1 MNHPKGNK
9 CLHGVFVL
17 IAACFI
23 LWLVPT
29 HSEAAAEGK
38 NRIAAE
44 ELKRISRLSFTLR
57 DAFQTPYTVY
67 IFASDEKMSTL
78 EEQDYWTN
86 NKVGDKSYTGTYR
99 AALLKN
105 GEQYGIVQSVNLEL
119 REITMPQTWHY
130 TVKGSGASMPD
141 MLILSEWGSSNFN
154 LAHPFIIRSGVLQPL
169 KFMNNNGK
177 KMDDYYPASRRDG
190 IRILSKSRVQFKA
203 YDNSK
208 TKYAVNTFK
217 LNISKLEL
225 RLDDT
230 RYVEQAAW
238 PNSGSGDR
246 DYLNSLKSAAFS
258 GYLPANPQIK
268 LGMTFKSVKDKLN
281 AAKLKENGE
290 WGAFYLF
297 DHYAVGFNDY
307 LHDLNA
313 NSHVMIFNIFAD
325 QRNLT
330 PSNVKRWLGNPGE
343 EYFNEEEGG
352 YELDYK
358 VGNHS
363 LGFHYEEEYGFI
375 QLITIY

>member
-1 MNHPKGNK
+1 M
-9 CLHGVFVL
+9 VVVL
-17 IAACFI
+17 IAACLL
-23 LWLVPT
+23 LWLVPF

-38 NRIAAE
+38 NRIAAD
-44 ELKRISRLSFTLR
+44 ELKRISRLSFPLR

-67 IFASDEKMSTL
+67 IFAGDEKVSALT
-78 EEQDYWTN
+78 EQDYWTN
-86 NKVGDKSYTGTYR
+86 NKAGDKSYTGTYH
-99 AALLKN
+99 AALLKD
-105 GEQYGIVQSVNLEL
+105 GEKYGIVQSANLGL
-119 REITMPQTWHY
+119 HEITLPQTWHY

-141 MLILSEWGSSNFN
+141 MLLFSEWGSSNFN

-177 KMDDYYPASRRDG
+177 RMDDYYPASRRDG
-190 IRILSKSRVQFKA
+190 IRSLPKSRVQFKA

-208 TKYAVNTFK
+208 SKYVVNTFK
-217 LNISKLEL
+217 LDISKLEL

-238 PNSGSGDR
+238 PNTGSGDR
-246 DYLNSLKSAAFS
+246 AYLDSLKTAAFN
-258 GYLPANPQIK
+258 GYLPANPQFK
-268 LGMTFKSVKDKLN
+268 LGMTFKSVKDKLKT
-281 AAKLKENGE
+281 AKFKENGE
-290 WGAFYLF
+290 WGAFYRY

-313 NSHVMIFNIFAD
+313 SSRVMIFNIFTD
-325 QRNLT
+325 ERNLT
-330 PSNVKRWLGNPGE
+330 PFNVKRWLGKPGE